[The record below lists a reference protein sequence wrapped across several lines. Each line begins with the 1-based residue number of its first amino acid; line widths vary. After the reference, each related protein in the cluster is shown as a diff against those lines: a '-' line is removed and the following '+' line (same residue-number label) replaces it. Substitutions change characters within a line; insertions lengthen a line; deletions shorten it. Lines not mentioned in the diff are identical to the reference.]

1 LNDHAQLR
9 EDLLLQNALE
19 RDARL
24 ASSANLCRV
33 EDTATRTAAWAV
45 HKERILEQFNA
56 SFAQAP
62 SELILDF
69 ECHE

>member
-33 EDTATRTAAWAV
+33 EHRPQDHGMGGAQG
-45 HKERILEQFNA
+45 EDLGQFIA
-56 SFAQAP
+56 SFA
-62 SELILDF
+62 L
-69 ECHE
+69 